1 VNSGLKTRLCGRD
14 TSCDLVLEHPM
25 VSRFH
30 ARVEL
35 SADGHVSIVD
45 TDSRNGVYLKR
56 NDAWIRVKKV
66 TLCIDDYIRFG
77 EHDVPLEQLTALFGK
92 RSNAKLAARHFSL
105 RQGTRDVRSFAEMF
119 DSKSAL
125 RKPKRNPVTGKIEE
139 DRL

>member
-1 VNSGLKTRLCGRD
+1 MNTGVKSKLCGRD

-35 SADGHVSIVD
+35 AADGLVSIVD
-45 TDSRNGVYLKR
+45 TGSRNGVFLKR

-66 TLCIDDYIRFG
+66 TLCIDDHIRFG
-77 EHDVPLEQLTALFGK
+77 EHDVALEQLTALFGK
-92 RSNAKLAARHFSL
+92 RSNARLAARHFSL
-105 RQGTRDVRSFAEMF
+105 RHGVKDVRSFTDMF
-119 DSKSAL
+119 DSKAAM

>member
-1 VNSGLKTRLCGRD
+1 
-14 TSCDLVLEHPM
+14 M

-66 TLCIDDYIRFG
+66 TLCIDDHIRFG